1 MDSLG
6 RSPRLKDIP
15 MKSAQDSHVIKNFQS
30 QLWTARS
37 TGSSYLSSGRS
48 RICQWRT
55 KTKRLKY
62 TGCKKDVPLNRR
74 LLKSLLH
81 TYTGRSLRSWYPN
94 RKDRT
99 CSTLSLQLLSVICC
113 YQHVSELSSFM
124 VNKSYFTNSQ
134 QPEMSH
140 HFGRHNV
147 AKQGASVVY
156 VTKSG
161 DMRRSIIS
169 PQKRC
174 GGVATAG
181 A

>member
-1 MDSLG
+1 MCQENIYPVMDSLG

-15 MKSAQDSHVIKNFQS
+15 MKSAQDSHVIKNVQS

-48 RICQWRT
+48 RICQWLT

-62 TGCKKDVPLNRR
+62 TGCKKDVPLNCR

-99 CSTLSLQLLSVICC
+99 CSTSSLQLLSVICC

-124 VNKSYFTNSQ
+124 VNKLNRN
-134 QPEMSH
+134 H
-140 HFGRHNV
+140 
-147 AKQGASVVY
+147 
-156 VTKSG
+156 
-161 DMRRSIIS
+161 IS
-169 PQKRC
+169 PTRNNLKC
-174 GGVATAG
+174 HIILDVTT
-181 A
+181 